1 MVVMLKK
8 ERYQDYQYDYS
19 INTIQ
24 SSKSI
29 KLFYVIHINITLKK
43 LHKNL
48 ERKIHCSIQFPMIEK
63 CIIST
68 A

>member
-24 SSKSI
+24 NSKSI
-29 KLFYVIHINITLKK
+29 KLF
-43 LHKNL
+43 
-48 ERKIHCSIQFPMIEK
+48 
-63 CIIST
+63 
-68 A
+68 

>member
-29 KLFYVIHINITLKK
+29 KLF
-43 LHKNL
+43 
-48 ERKIHCSIQFPMIEK
+48 
-63 CIIST
+63 
-68 A
+68 